1 MPQSTRPVHLTH
13 LIALT
18 LILWVL
24 GGTAFFPPPAGVPS
38 TYAAALAL
46 FGGVLWVIFL
56 TWRNAM
62 GTDSV
67 ANLLHRTETEP
78 ARARSVVRRAEGDT
92 HGRTR

>member
-1 MPQSTRPVHLTH
+1 MPQSTRSVHLV
-13 LIALT
+13 ALT

-24 GGTAFFPPPAGVPS
+24 GGTMFFPPPDGVPS

-46 FGGVLWVIFL
+46 FAGVLWVTFL

-67 ANLLHRTETEP
+67 ANLLHRIETEP
-78 ARARSVVRRAEGDT
+78 ARARAIARRAEGGTD
-92 HGRTR
+92 GRTR